1 MEKVNNSDTSMDNDL
16 ESKVQDIKV
25 DAANPD
31 GAAIPS
37 EGSDAPTFNAK
48 RTKKLL
54 RKLDW
59 HLVPFLSLL
68 YL

>member
-1 MEKVNNSDTSMDNDL
+1 MEKVTNSDTSVDNDL
-16 ESKVQDIKV
+16 ESKVQDVKV
-25 DAANPD
+25 DVSPD
-31 GAAIPS
+31 GTTS
-37 EGSDAPTFNAK
+37 LSGDSDAPTFDPT

-59 HLVPFLSLL
+59 HLVPFLALL